1 MELKQTK
8 IKKIDIKDICK
19 LYENADIK
27 EAADIIK
34 SGGLVAFPT
43 ETVYG
48 LGANALMSEAA
59 KKIYAAKG
67 RPSDNPLIVHI
78 SKTEDVNNIAR
89 EIPEIFYKLAECFWP
104 GPMTVVLKKR
114 SIIPDD
120 TSGGLDTVAV
130 RLPDNNIA
138 RALIEVSKVPIA
150 APSAN
155 TSGRPSPT
163 RASHVFDDMDGRIDM
178 IIDGGTV
185 GIGVEST
192 IVDLTGDIP
201 TLLRPGAITFEM
213 LQEVC
218 TEVDID
224 PAIEHLL
231 VSGEAPKAPG
241 MKYKH
246 YAPKADM
253 KMLKGNEAAVLDYL
267 KKEISE
273 SEIKTAILTVDE
285 HRAVLEKII
294 ADNNKENIK
303 LLSLGSLKDMK
314 TVAYNLFDVLRKCD
328 ELGVSTILSE
338 SFDESGIGRAVMNR
352 LKKASGFNII
362 YLGEL

>member
-27 EAADIIK
+27 EAADIIR

-114 SIIPDD
+114 IIIPDD

-201 TLLRPGAITFEM
+201 TLLRPGAVTVEM

-231 VSGEAPKAPG
+231 ASGEAPKAPG

-267 KKEISE
+267 KKEISK

-285 HRAVLEKII
+285 HWAVLEKII
-294 ADNNKENIK
+294 EDNKKENIK

-314 TVAYNLFDVLRKCD
+314 TVAHNLFDMLRKCD

-338 SFDESGIGRAVMNR
+338 SFDESGIGREVMYR
-352 LKKASGFNII
+352 LKIASGFNII

>member
-27 EAADIIK
+27 EAADIIR

-201 TLLRPGAITFEM
+201 TLLRPGAVTFEM

-231 VSGEAPKAPG
+231 V
-241 MKYKH
+241 
-246 YAPKADM
+246 
-253 KMLKGNEAAVLDYL
+253 
-267 KKEISE
+267 
-273 SEIKTAILTVDE
+273 
-285 HRAVLEKII
+285 
-294 ADNNKENIK
+294 
-303 LLSLGSLKDMK
+303 
-314 TVAYNLFDVLRKCD
+314 
-328 ELGVSTILSE
+328 
-338 SFDESGIGRAVMNR
+338 
-352 LKKASGFNII
+352 
-362 YLGEL
+362 

>member
-8 IKKIDIKDICK
+8 IKKIYIKDICK

-27 EAADIIK
+27 EAADIIR

-201 TLLRPGAITFEM
+201 TLLRPGAVTVEM

-231 VSGEAPKAPG
+231 ASGEAPKAPG

-267 KKEISE
+267 KKEISK

-285 HRAVLEKII
+285 HRAALEKII
-294 ADNNKENIK
+294 EDNKKENIK

-314 TVAYNLFDVLRKCD
+314 TVAHNLFDVLRKCD

-338 SFDESGIGRAVMNR
+338 SFDESGIGRAIMNR

>member
-8 IKKIDIKDICK
+8 IKKIDIEDICK

-27 EAADIIK
+27 EAANIIK

-114 SIIPDD
+114 NIVPNA

-138 RALIEVSKVPIA
+138 RAIIKESGVPIA

-163 RASHVFDDMDGRIDM
+163 KASHVLEDMNGKIDM

-231 VSGEAPKAPG
+231 ASGEAPKAPG

-253 KMLKGNEAAVLDYL
+253 KMLRGNEDSVLDYL
-267 KKEISE
+267 KKEILE
-273 SEIKTAILTVDE
+273 SEINTAILTVDE
-285 HRAVLEKII
+285 HRAFLEKII
-294 ADNNKENIK
+294 SDNNKENIE

-314 TVAYNLFDVLRKCD
+314 TVAHNLFDVLRKCD

-338 SFDESGIGRAVMNR
+338 SFDESGIGRAIMNR

>member
-1 MELKQTK
+1 MEKETVVR
-8 IKKIDIKDICK
+8 KIDNKDIEELYHDDSIK
-19 LYENADIK
+19 L
-27 EAADIIK
+27 AADIIK

-48 LGANALMSEAA
+48 LGADAFLEEAA

-78 SKTEDVNNIAR
+78 ANVDDVENIAKD
-89 EIPEIFYKLAECFWP
+89 IPDIFYTLAKKYWP
-104 GPMTVVLKKR
+104 GPMTIVLKKR
-114 SIIPDD
+114 DIIPYA

-130 RLPDNNIA
+130 RLPGNDIA
-138 RALIEVSKVPIA
+138 RALIEAAGVPIA

-163 RASHVFDDMDGRIDM
+163 KASHVFEDMNSKIEM
-178 IIDGGTV
+178 IIDGGEV

-192 IVDLTGDIP
+192 IVDLTENTP
-201 TLLRPGAITFEM
+201 TLLRPGAITLEM
-213 LQEVC
+213 LRDVC
-218 TEVDID
+218 GNVNID

-231 VSGEAPKAPG
+231 STGEAPKAPG

-253 KMLKGNEAAVLDYL
+253 KMLRGKEREVLSYL
-267 KKEISE
+267 KSQIIE
-273 SEIKTAILTVDE
+273 SELETAILTVDE
-285 HRAVLEKII
+285 HKSDLLSFI
-294 ADNNKENIK
+294 KENKKDNVK
-303 LLSLGSLKDMK
+303 LLSLGSSKDMSSI
-314 TVAYNLFDVLRKCD
+314 AHNLFDVLRKCD
-328 ELGVSTILSE
+328 DLGVRNIISE

-352 LKKASGFNII
+352 LKKAAGFNII
-362 YLGEL
+362 DL

>member
-1 MELKQTK
+1 
-8 IKKIDIKDICK
+8 
-19 LYENADIK
+19 
-27 EAADIIK
+27 
-34 SGGLVAFPT
+34 
-43 ETVYG
+43 
-48 LGANALMSEAA
+48 
-59 KKIYAAKG
+59 
-67 RPSDNPLIVHI
+67 
-78 SKTEDVNNIAR
+78 
-89 EIPEIFYKLAECFWP
+89 
-104 GPMTVVLKKR
+104 MTVVLKKR

-201 TLLRPGAITFEM
+201 TLLRPGAVTFEM

-224 PAIEHLL
+224 PAIEYLL
-231 VSGEAPKAPG
+231 ASGEAPKAPG

-285 HRAVLEKII
+285 HKSVLLQLINE
-294 ADNNKENIK
+294 NKKYNIK
-303 LLSLGSLKDMK
+303 LLSLGSIKDMSSI
-314 TVAYNLFDVLRKCD
+314 AHNLFDVLRKCD
-328 ELGVSTILSE
+328 DLVVKNIISE

-352 LKKASGFNII
+352 LKKAAGFNII
-362 YLGEL
+362 DL

>member
-19 LYENADIK
+19 LYESADIK
-27 EAADIIK
+27 EAADIIR

-201 TLLRPGAITFEM
+201 TLLRPGAVTVEM

-231 VSGEAPKAPG
+231 ASGEAPKAPG

-267 KKEISE
+267 KKEISK

-294 ADNNKENIK
+294 EDNKKENIK

-314 TVAYNLFDVLRKCD
+314 TVAHNLFDVLRKCD